1 MKMKWGFTG
10 RSASLRDLTRCVGPG
25 WTRLIKDLVKDI
37 TAMGWDGEIF
47 QVKEKFGGLRAY
59 IGSASDEIRE
69 RIDQAERLS
78 YFICERCGKQG
89 LPRGPGWY
97 KTLCETHAKKAG
109 ATEILATHIYI
120 YEGEHKIVAT
130 ISIDPG
136 ERKWDD
142 EESERRN

>member
-37 TAMGWDGEIF
+37 TVMGWDGVIF

-59 IGSASDEIRE
+59 IGSASDEIDA
-69 RIDQAERLS
+69 RITQAERLS

-97 KTLCETHAKKAG
+97 KTLCEAHAKMVG
-109 ATEILATHIYI
+109 ATEIHAIHIYI
-120 YEGEHKIVAT
+120 YEGEDERKIVAT

-136 ERKWDD
+136 ERKWE
-142 EESERRN
+142 EESGR